1 MLAFIEGER
10 ESAPITSV
18 GAAFWKY
25 VKWLGGLQCSCKYNL
40 LITYGCPWH
49 LAKYFPCPLLSTRI
63 KLWGTKGMHLI
74 LTQRL
79 GTRLDR
85 LTCRGAN
92 IWSCWRQDIAA
103 AWTSESEWSCVI
115 AHPTKQEERI
125 VEIVAPLP
133 NNVTQQNFSIATADF
148 KPLRSKN
155 YKSFNITKKSSQIN
169 KQLFWF
175 SMQIRNTTECFSISF
190 FSSVKQRAVQM
201 KFWIDNLQ
209 SEVFWDYLPRS
220 WS

>member
-1 MLAFIEGER
+1 MQLVGANRAFQHLFYSFLLFINACYLTLLRVKENQ
-10 ESAPITSV
+10 ALKTSV
-18 GAAFWKY
+18 LAAFWKY
-25 VKWLGGLQCSCKYNL
+25 VKWLGNSSVFANITCL
-40 LITYGCPWH
+40 LHRATLDI
-49 LAKYFPCPLLSTRI
+49 LLKISCPLLSTCI
-63 KLWGTKGMHLI
+63 KPWGPKGMHLI

-133 NNVTQQNFSIATADF
+133 NDVRGH
-148 KPLRSKN
+148 P
-155 YKSFNITKKSSQIN
+155 
-169 KQLFWF
+169 
-175 SMQIRNTTECFSISF
+175 
-190 FSSVKQRAVQM
+190 
-201 KFWIDNLQ
+201 
-209 SEVFWDYLPRS
+209 
-220 WS
+220 

>member
-1 MLAFIEGER
+1 MQLVGPNRAFQHLFY
-10 ESAPITSV
+10 SV
-18 GAAFWKY
+18 LLFINACYLTLSRPYDFS
-25 VKWLGGLQCSCKYNL
+25 LGSILKTHRTAWGLQCFCKYNL

-49 LAKYFPCPLLSTRI
+49 LAQYFPCPLLNTCI
-63 KLWGTKGMHLI
+63 KLWRQKGMHLI

-133 NNVTQQNFSIATADF
+133 NDVRGH
-148 KPLRSKN
+148 P
-155 YKSFNITKKSSQIN
+155 
-169 KQLFWF
+169 
-175 SMQIRNTTECFSISF
+175 
-190 FSSVKQRAVQM
+190 
-201 KFWIDNLQ
+201 
-209 SEVFWDYLPRS
+209 
-220 WS
+220 

>member
-1 MLAFIEGER
+1 MATLTAAAQEFVWQPLICWQWQSKIFPQLTHLPLCMQLVEANRAFQHLFYLVILFINACYLTLSR
-10 ESAPITSV
+10 
-18 GAAFWKY
+18 
-25 VKWLGGLQCSCKYNL
+25 VKENQLQLTDFSLGSILKICKMSWGLRCFYKYNL
-40 LITYGCPWH
+40 VITYGYPWH
-49 LAKYFPCPLLSTRI
+49 LAKYFPCPLLSTCI
-63 KLWGTKGMHLI
+63 KLGGPNRMHLI

-133 NNVTQQNFSIATADF
+133 NHVRGY
-148 KPLRSKN
+148 P
-155 YKSFNITKKSSQIN
+155 
-169 KQLFWF
+169 
-175 SMQIRNTTECFSISF
+175 
-190 FSSVKQRAVQM
+190 
-201 KFWIDNLQ
+201 
-209 SEVFWDYLPRS
+209 
-220 WS
+220 